1 MARAGRWTGIVAG
14 VLTWGLLLAGCQGQQ
29 APDPVGGAESARS
42 EPAETPT
49 AAQSPKSEEPSGD
62 AILQTSDPN
71 ARVSQEAPPGVTA
84 NETAGPLETAARPL
98 ETPAPAVALA
108 LKFVPG
114 EVTTYK
120 ITTELQKS
128 VEWKGPPETRPPKFT
143 DGRTGNHVELTFTQQ
158 VELVEDDDSAVLE
171 ITIKGLK
178 YVGEVVN
185 KVVLEFDSAR
195 PEDAGRPLA
204 KLIDESYRVKLSP
217 RGQVRGI
224 WDIEPAWQSVQ
235 ESLPGQ
241 SVAVRLLSEREIRR
255 RHEIA
260 ALSALQED
268 SVRPG
273 QSWSSLRTF
282 SFDELGAKTYERVYT
297 LQDVEYEAPPADS
310 QAGKGAEGGGPGT
323 PAATAKP
330 HDRLAVVEMKAIPST
345 AQAAEVHGGPTNPF
359 AGTSDNTDSYTGR
372 LVLDLDRGQVRGYVE
387 QMQNEWIIA
396 DPRTIQTG
404 RPTAIKMTA
413 RRFHRLEQIQ

>member
-14 VLTWGLLLAGCQGQQ
+14 VLTWGLLLPGCQGQQ
-29 APDPVGGAESARS
+29 APAPVGGAESART

-49 AAQSPKSEEPSGD
+49 AAPSPKSEEPSGD
-62 AILQTSDPN
+62 AILQTSALKAPT
-71 ARVSQEAPPGVTA
+71 SQEAPPGVA
-84 NETAGPLETAARPL
+84 AEETAGPLETAERPP
-98 ETPAPAVALA
+98 ESPAPAVALA

-128 VEWKGPPETRPPKFT
+128 VEWKGAPEARPPRFT

-158 VELVEDDDSAVLE
+158 VLQVEDDDSAILE

-185 KVVLEFDSAR
+185 KVVLDFDSAR
-195 PEDAGRPLA
+195 PEDAGAPLA
-204 KLIDESYRVKLSP
+204 KLIGASYQVKMSP
-217 RGQVRGI
+217 QGQVKEI
-224 WDIEPAWQSVQ
+224 WDIEPAWQSVRDG
-235 ESLPGQ
+235 LPGQ
-241 SVAVRLLSEREIRR
+241 RVAVRLLSEREVRQ

-260 ALSALQED
+260 ALSALTED

-273 QSWSSLRTF
+273 QNWSSLRTF

-297 LQDVEYEAPPADS
+297 LQDVGYEAPPADS
-310 QAGKGAEGGGPGT
+310 QAGKGTAGDGPGT

-330 HDRLAVVEMKAIPST
+330 RDRLAVVEMKAIPS
-345 AQAAEVHGGPTNPF
+345 AARAEELHQGPANPF

-372 LVLDLDRGQVRGYVE
+372 LVFDLDRGQVHEYVE
-387 QMQNEWIIA
+387 QMQNQWIIA
-396 DPRTIQTG
+396 DPRTLQTG

-413 RRFHRLEQIQ
+413 RRLHRLEQIR